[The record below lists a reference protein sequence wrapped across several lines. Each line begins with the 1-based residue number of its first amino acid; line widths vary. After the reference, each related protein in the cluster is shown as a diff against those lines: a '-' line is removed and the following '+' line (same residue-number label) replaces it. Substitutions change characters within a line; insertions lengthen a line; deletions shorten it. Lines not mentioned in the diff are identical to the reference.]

1 MAQPAL
7 ASEER
12 KPAPAAHTDASV
24 AAMTDDAIFD
34 ALVSGKIKSHNLE
47 KALGDRSRAVTLRRR
62 LVELQAAMAGSAE
75 LAGSAIKGLPHS
87 DFNSAAFYDA
97 VDGSNC
103 ENVIGYLPL
112 PVGVVGPMCVDGKD
126 YMVPLATTEGA
137 LVASTNRGA
146 RAISMA
152 GGARTVLTGDGMTR
166 APLLRMPSLE
176 AAAELKAWVENPENF
191 KLVAEAFS
199 STSRFG
205 RLQSLVVSTAG
216 RNAYLRFKCSTGDA
230 MGMNMIT
237 KGVNAALAAVVER
250 FPTARILSLSG
261 NVCTDK
267 KPSAINWVDGRGK
280 SVTAEVVLSR
290 DIVENTLKTTA
301 DALVE
306 LNTGK
311 NLIGSAVAGSI
322 GGFNAHAANIVSAV
336 FLATGQDVAQN
347 VESSMCLT
355 LLEHDDDPANEGGI
369 IASVTMPSI
378 EVGSVGGGTSLPAQ
392 SAALSM
398 MGVKGASQDTPG
410 ANSQQLA
417 RIVAGAT
424 LAGELSLM
432 AALTSGDLLSAH
444 IKLNRKTAPAGVGAD
459 TPAASPAGIASFS
472 TATAGGAA
480 GSGRRSRSPSVHPH
494 AGPGGGVG
502 AFKVPTA
509 AVAPGRRFF
518 AAPRVTS
525 PDLDLDGSETPR
537 LTVP

>member
-1 MAQPAL
+1 MSSTPGVPECGVSLAAALGALGQKVCTFPAL
-7 ASEER
+7 
-12 KPAPAAHTDASV
+12 PAPPQVHPIPSWRHRPPYTGWQGRSCAH
-24 AAMTDDAIFD
+24 
-34 ALVSGKIKSHNLE
+34 GH
-47 KALGDRSRAVTLRRR
+47 DRGAHCRGRFGRT
-62 LVELQAAMAGSAE
+62 SATQTVRY
-75 LAGSAIKGLPHS
+75 LHSLP
-87 DFNSAAFYDA
+87 
-97 VDGSNC
+97 
-103 ENVIGYLPL
+103 P
-112 PVGVVGPMCVDGKD
+112 PP
-126 YMVPLATTEGA
+126 PQGA
-137 LVASTNRGA
+137 LLASANRGA
-146 RAISMA
+146 RAISLA
-152 GGARTVLTGDGMTR
+152 GGATTNLHDDGMTR
-166 APLLRMPSLE
+166 APLIKMPTTA
-176 AAAELKAWVENPENF
+176 AAAELRAWVEQPENF
-191 KLVAEAFS
+191 ATLEAAFN
-199 STSRFG
+199 STTRFG
-205 RLQSLVVSTAG
+205 KLRSVTCTVAG
-216 RNAYLRFKCSTGDA
+216 RNVFVRFRCFTGDA

-237 KGVNAALAAVVER
+237 KGVAEALTVLQSE
-250 FPTARILSLSG
+250 FPAMRLLALSG
-261 NVCTDK
+261 NMCTDK
-267 KPSAINWVDGRGK
+267 KPSAVNWVNGRGK
-280 SVTAEVVLSR
+280 TVTAEVHLTG
-290 DIVENTLKTTA
+290 DILAKVLKTNA

-306 LNTGK
+306 LNTAK
-311 NLIGSAVAGSI
+311 NLVGSAMAGSV
-322 GGFNAHAANIVSAV
+322 GGFNAHASNLVTAV
-336 FLATGQDVAQN
+336 YLATGQDPAQN
-347 VESSMCLT
+347 VESSNCIT
-355 LLEHDDDPANEGGI
+355 LFEKDESGDGVY
-369 IASVTMPSI
+369 ASVTMPSI

-525 PDLDLDGSETPR
+525 PDLDMDGSETPR